1 MQIRIF
7 TDVNPGPDIRFCKTG
22 SWLFFELLNTQ
33 FFVFLIFSILMVG
46 SGSVYMYCTVC
57 CRSGESLNNIILL
70 KKEDDGLISEDSI
83 RGSVGSNPPICR
95 VY

>member
-1 MQIRIF
+1 
-7 TDVNPGPDIRFCKTG
+7 
-22 SWLFFELLNTQ
+22 
-33 FFVFLIFSILMVG
+33 
-46 SGSVYMYCTVC
+46 MYCTVC

-70 KKEDDGLISEDSI
+70 KREEDGLISEDSI